1 MSSNNYLPNQPQPS
15 GNNLDNMPASS
26 QITSDHSNQTYQQEQ
41 TQQQNHHPHFSLG
54 ANRMHSN
61 LSRLWLEQ
69 QNRQE
74 LERRQGFLRR

>member
-1 MSSNNYLPNQPQPS
+1 MPSNNILSNQPQSS
-15 GNNLDNMPASS
+15 GNNLDNISVSAQTPP
-26 QITSDHSNQTYQQEQ
+26 DHSNQTYQQEQ
-41 TQQQNHHPHFSLG
+41 TQQQNHYPHFSLG